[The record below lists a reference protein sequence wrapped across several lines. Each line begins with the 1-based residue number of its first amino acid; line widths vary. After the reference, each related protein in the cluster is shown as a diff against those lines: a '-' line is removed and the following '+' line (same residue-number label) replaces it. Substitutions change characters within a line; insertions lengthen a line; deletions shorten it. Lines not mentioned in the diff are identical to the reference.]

1 MRNAKAVI
9 AHESSCASRSPR
21 LLTPR
26 PLAYLRRA
34 VTLGFA
40 LDSLLIVPSGVL
52 MDRRGRKLTGV
63 PAFLLLAAGVA
74 LIPAA
79 HSPSGLAAVG
89 ALLGC
94 GNGLSAGISG
104 TLAADFS
111 PPAPDTG
118 AFLGL
123 WRLVADAGSLVGPV
137 AAGAL
142 ARRTNLGVA
151 ARCVGL
157 FGAGGAAWLALVVPE
172 TGAVAATRAGRA
184 SNAAAAAAAAA
195 SPSAPPRRSSA
206 RGYDGGKSGGGWA
219 RAIRN
224 ARRALAAWM
233 RGGTAAARRS
243 EGLRLLNV

>member
-1 MRNAKAVI
+1 LACPAV
-9 AHESSCASRSPR
+9 
-21 LLTPR
+21 
-26 PLAYLRRA
+26 RA

-123 WRLVADAGSLVGPV
+123 WRLVADAGSMVGPV

-157 FGAGGAAWLALVVPE
+157 FGAAGAAWLALVVPE
-172 TGAVAATRAGRA
+172 TGSGGAARAGRI
-184 SNAAAAAAAAA
+184 AAAAAAAA
-195 SPSAPPRRSSA
+195 PTTKAPPRRSGA
-206 RGYDGGKSGGGWA
+206 RGYDGAKGGGGGGWA
-219 RAIRN
+219 RAIRS
-224 ARRALAAWM
+224 ARRALAARL
-233 RGGTAAARRS
+233 RGGAAAARRAD
-243 EGLRLLNV
+243 GLRLLNV

>member
-1 MRNAKAVI
+1 VACLNALRAVRALYI
-9 AHESSCASRSPR
+9 PLHGANTGMTGVQVGWAGALLSARTRCCAFCDASAASHSV
-21 LLTPR
+21 L
-26 PLAYLRRA
+26 A

-63 PAFLLLAAGVA
+63 PALLLLAAGVA
-74 LIPAA
+74 LIPSAQTP
-79 HSPSGLAAVG
+79 HGLAAVG
-89 ALLGC
+89 ILLGC

-123 WRLVADAGSLVGPV
+123 WRFVADGGSLVGPV

-142 ARRTNLGVA
+142 SRRTNLGVA

-157 FGAGGAAWLALVVPE
+157 FGVASAVWLAVMVE
-172 TGAVAATRAGRA
+172 EKGGRDTT
-184 SNAAAAAAAAA
+184 
-195 SPSAPPRRSSA
+195 PRRPA
-206 RGYDGGKSGGGWA
+206 GAGGGWA
-219 RAIRN
+219 KALRR
-224 ARRALAAWM
+224 ARRALAA
-233 RGGTAAARRS
+233 RLRAGLGRRQD
-243 EGLRLLNV
+243 GLRLLNA